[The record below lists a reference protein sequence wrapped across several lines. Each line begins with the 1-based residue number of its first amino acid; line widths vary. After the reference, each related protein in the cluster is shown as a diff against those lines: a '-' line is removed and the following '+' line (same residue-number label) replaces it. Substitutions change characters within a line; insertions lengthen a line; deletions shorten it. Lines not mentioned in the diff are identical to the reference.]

1 MLQDLNHLADRLSAL
16 AAYATQLKSERSALL
31 SRIKTLEGECAS
43 LREQLDKQQ
52 ADYTSMAEI
61 SVRHQADVDA
71 ARKQAEQVQ
80 EALFVEL
87 VQHQDEAQ
95 KLRDQLEL
103 SLGHNQELRQVAEQ
117 ARDQVTAVLQRLPG
131 HIEQE

>member
-52 ADYTSMAEI
+52 ADYASMAEI

-87 VQHQDEAQ
+87 VQHQDEAR

>member
-16 AAYATQLKSERSALL
+16 AAYADQLKNERSALL
-31 SRIKTLEGECAS
+31 SRIKTLEGECES
-43 LREQLDKQQ
+43 LRGNLERQQ
-52 ADYTSMAEI
+52 TEYASMAEI

-95 KLRDQLEL
+95 KLKNQLEL
-103 SLGHNQELRQVAEQ
+103 SLGQNQELRQVAEQ
-117 ARDQVTAVLQRLPG
+117 ARDQVHAVLQRLPG
-131 HIEQE
+131 HIAQE